1 MKPRITIGV
10 DEVGRGSLAGPVVV
24 AAVVLPD
31 VDYPWIAEIRDSKK
45 LSAKKR
51 EQLSG
56 LIRENCLWTLAS
68 ADPYQI
74 DEMNIFQATLMCMRE
89 AVRRLALAFQ
99 HEDQEVLILVDG
111 NQIIPNL
118 ELPGVKQQAVVG
130 GDNLHKCIAAAS
142 IVAKV
147 HRDQYMVSLDDIL
160 PMYGFANHKGYGTE
174 EHREAIMVH
183 GPSAIHRKT
192 FRGVYEYVKSES
204 LS

>member
-1 MKPRITIGV
+1 M
-10 DEVGRGSLAGPVVV
+10 V

-51 EQLSG
+51 EHLSS
-56 LIRENCLWTLAS
+56 LIRENCFWTLES

-74 DEMNIFQATLMCMRE
+74 DEMNIFQATLMCMRT
-89 AVRRLALAFQ
+89 AARRLATALTR
-99 HEDQEVLILVDG
+99 DDRDVLVLVDG

-118 ELPGVKQQAVVG
+118 DLPGIKQQAVVG

-147 HRDQYMVSLDDIL
+147 SRDQYMVSLDDIL
-160 PMYGFANHKGYGTE
+160 PQYGFAKHKGYGTE

-183 GPSAIHRKT
+183 GPSIIHRKT

-204 LS
+204 FS

>member
-1 MKPRITIGV
+1 MKRRITIGV

-51 EQLSG
+51 EHLSA
-56 LIRENCLWTLAS
+56 LIRENCFWTLAS
-68 ADPYQI
+68 AEPYQI

-89 AVRRLALAFQ
+89 AARRLALALTRDDR
-99 HEDQEVLILVDG
+99 EILILVDG

-118 ELPGVKQQAVVG
+118 DLPGVKQEAVVH

-147 HRDQYMVSLDDIL
+147 NRDQYMTSLDDIL
-160 PMYGFANHKGYGTE
+160 PMYGFSIHKGYGTE
-174 EHREAIMVH
+174 KHREAIMVH
-183 GPSAIHRKT
+183 GPSDIHRKT

>member
-1 MKPRITIGV
+1 MKHRITIGV

-24 AAVVLPD
+24 SAVVLPD

-51 EQLSG
+51 EYLAK
-56 LIRENCLWTLAS
+56 LIRDNCHFTLAS
-68 ADPYQI
+68 AEPYQI

-89 AVRRLALAFQ
+89 AARRLAL
-99 HEDQEVLILVDG
+99 VLTRDDRELLVLVDG
-111 NQIIPNL
+111 NQTIPNL
-118 ELPGVKQQAVVG
+118 DLPGVKQQAVVG

-147 HRDQYMVSLDDIL
+147 HRDEYMISLDIIL
-160 PMYGFANHKGYGTE
+160 PMYGFARHKGYGTE
-174 EHREAIMVH
+174 EHREAIMVY
-183 GPSAIHRKT
+183 GPSDIHRKT

-204 LS
+204 IS

>member
-1 MKPRITIGV
+1 MKHRITIGV

-24 AAVVLPD
+24 AAVVLPE
-31 VDYPWIAEIRDSKK
+31 VNYPWIAEIRDSKK

-56 LIRENCLWTLAS
+56 LIREHCFWTLAS

-89 AVRRLALAFQ
+89 AARRLALALMRDDR
-99 HEDQEVLILVDG
+99 EILVLVDG
-111 NQIIPNL
+111 NQTIPNL
-118 ELPGVKQQAVVG
+118 DLPGVKQQAVVG
-130 GDNLHKCIAAAS
+130 GDNIHKCIAAAS

-160 PMYGFANHKGYGTE
+160 PVYGFAKHKGYGTE

-183 GPSAIHRKT
+183 GPSIIHRKT
-192 FRGVYEYVKSES
+192 FRGVYEYVKSEN

>member
-1 MKPRITIGV
+1 MSHQIIIGV

-31 VDYPWIAEIRDSKK
+31 VDYPWISEIKDSKK

-51 EQLSG
+51 EYLAK
-56 LIRENCLWTLAS
+56 LIRENCHFTLAS

-89 AVRRLALAFQ
+89 AARRLCLSLMRDDR
-99 HEDQEVLILVDG
+99 EILVLVDG
-111 NQIIPNL
+111 NQTIPHL
-118 ELPGVKQQAVVG
+118 DLPVRQQAIVG
-130 GDNLHKCIAAAS
+130 GDNIHKCIAAAS

-147 HRDQYMVSLDDIL
+147 HRDQYMVSLDSIL
-160 PMYGFANHKGYGTE
+160 PMYGFAKHKGYGTE
-174 EHREAIMVH
+174 EHREAIMVY
-183 GPSAIHRKT
+183 GPSDIHRKT

-204 LS
+204 IS

>member
-1 MKPRITIGV
+1 M
-10 DEVGRGSLAGPVVV
+10 V

-31 VDYPWIAEIRDSKK
+31 IDYPWLAEIKDSKK

-51 EQLSG
+51 EYLAK
-56 LIRENCLWTLAS
+56 LIRENCHCTLAS

-89 AVRRLALAFQ
+89 AARRLALAFVRDDR
-99 HEDQEVLILVDG
+99 EILVLVDG

-118 ELPGVKQQAVVG
+118 DLLEVKQQAVVG

-160 PMYGFANHKGYGTE
+160 PMYGFAKHKGYGTE

-183 GPSAIHRKT
+183 GPSVIHRKT

>member
-1 MKPRITIGV
+1 MKRRITIGV

-51 EQLSG
+51 ERLSG

-68 ADPYQI
+68 AEPYQI

-89 AVRRLALAFQ
+89 AARRLALALMRDDR
-99 HEDQEVLILVDG
+99 EILVLVDG
-111 NQIIPNL
+111 NQTIPAL
-118 ELPGVKQQAVVG
+118 DLPEVRQQAIVG
-130 GDNLHKCIAAAS
+130 GDNIHKCIAAAS

-147 HRDQYMVSLDDIL
+147 NRDQYMVSLDDIL
-160 PMYGFANHKGYGTE
+160 PMYGFAKHKGYGTE

-183 GPSAIHRKT
+183 GPSIIHRKT
-192 FRGVYEYVKSES
+192 FRGVYEYVKSEN

>member
-1 MKPRITIGV
+1 MKRRITIGV

-68 ADPYQI
+68 AEPYQI

-89 AVRRLALAFQ
+89 AARRLALALMRDDR
-99 HEDQEVLILVDG
+99 EILVLVDG
-111 NQIIPNL
+111 NQTIPAL
-118 ELPGVKQQAVVG
+118 DLPEVRQQAIVG
-130 GDNLHKCIAAAS
+130 GDNIHKCIAAAS

-147 HRDQYMVSLDDIL
+147 NRDQYMVSLDDIL
-160 PMYGFANHKGYGTE
+160 PMYGFAKHKGYGTE

-183 GPSAIHRKT
+183 GPSIIHRKT
-192 FRGVYEYVKSES
+192 FRGVYEYVKSEN

>member
-51 EQLSG
+51 EKLSG
-56 LIRENCLWTLAS
+56 LIREHCLWTLS
-68 ADPYQI
+68 GADPYQI

-89 AVRRLALAFQ
+89 AVRRLALTLARG
-99 HEDQEVLILVDG
+99 DQEILVLVDG
-111 NQIIPNL
+111 NQTIPNL
-118 ELPGVKQQAVVG
+118 ELPGVKQQSVVG
-130 GDNLHKCIAAAS
+130 GDNIHKCIAAAS

-147 HRDQYMVSLDDIL
+147 HRDQYMISLDDIL
-160 PMYGFANHKGYGTE
+160 PMYGFAKHKGYGTE

>member
-1 MKPRITIGV
+1 LSHQIIIGV

-31 VDYPWIAEIRDSKK
+31 VDYPWISEIKDSKK

-51 EQLSG
+51 EYLAK
-56 LIRENCLWTLAS
+56 LIRENCHFTLAS

-89 AVRRLALAFQ
+89 AARRLCLSLMRDDR
-99 HEDQEVLILVDG
+99 EILVLVDG
-111 NQIIPNL
+111 NQTIPHL
-118 ELPGVKQQAVVG
+118 DLPVRQQAIVG
-130 GDNLHKCIAAAS
+130 GDNIHKCIAAAS

-147 HRDQYMVSLDDIL
+147 HRDQYMVSLDSIL
-160 PMYGFANHKGYGTE
+160 PMYGFAKHKGYGTE
-174 EHREAIMVH
+174 EHREAIMVY
-183 GPSAIHRKT
+183 GPSDIHRKT

-204 LS
+204 IS